1 MMISAGPT
9 LASRQSPTMMQHRS
23 PMAGYHHTHY
33 HHHSGHNGM
42 QEAYGYMSQAAQHY
56 HPQSSPS
63 LGSTPNMSLS
73 IPRTAPSLSH
83 HQHQQHHH
91 HASAIVPKTEPRDP
105 LPLHPI
111 MPTSPVIEHN
121 YEVGGQL
128 STNGFPTRQQFDQ
141 LLNDY
146 ILSLSPKK
154 RDKALIPQK
163 RYGNILAV
171 LKEPKCTTIESAQ
184 FRFWVKKMFR
194 LGTDCNGDKIVLHE
208 GKPVAVRETLYDV
221 LTNSH
226 SQAQHGGRDKTSA
239 KVRDRY
245 SWSVVSRILTNQSF
259 AFANRVYCRVPKELI
274 ARFVR
279 NCPTCTLRRSNPV
292 EFSASVSNS
301 TSALS
306 SRSQS
311 FDANSAFTDFST
323 SHNMDQKMP
332 PSSMAPLP
340 PLERSM
346 SYTYPMDV
354 HPSGYIQMSPEHCHI
369 DARMYTTHGGRNS
382 V

>member
-1 MMISAGPT
+1 MMISTGPT
-9 LASRQSPTMMQHRS
+9 LASSRQSPTMMQHRS
-23 PMAGYHHTHY
+23 SIPAYHPHY
-33 HHHSGHNGM
+33 HPTHNSM
-42 QEAYGYMSQAAQHY
+42 ADAYGYMSSQHY
-56 HPQSSPS
+56 HPQPPTS
-63 LGSTPNMSLS
+63 LGSNANIGLS
-73 IPRTAPSLSH
+73 IPRTAHSLSH
-83 HQHQQHHH
+83 HQHQHHQHHSN
-91 HASAIVPKTEPRDP
+91 ASAIVPKTEPRDP
-105 LPLHPI
+105 MPLLPI
-111 MPTSPVIEHN
+111 MPSPQVEHN

-146 ILSLSPKK
+146 IISLSPKK

-194 LGTDCNGDKIVLHE
+194 LGTDQDGEKIVLHE
-208 GKPVAVRETLYDV
+208 GKPVAVREHLYDV
-221 LTNSH
+221 LTTSH
-226 SQAQHGGRDKTSA
+226 SMAQHGGRDKTSA

-245 SWSVVSRILTNQSF
+245 SW
-259 AFANRVYCRVPKELI
+259 VPKELI

-301 TSALS
+301 ALS

-311 FDANSAFTDFST
+311 FDASST
-323 SHNMDQKMP
+323 FGELPLPHMDQKMP

-340 PLERSM
+340 PPERSM
-346 SYTYPMDV
+346 SYSAYPMELS
-354 HPSGYIQMSPEHCHI
+354 PSGFMLAPEHCHM

>member
-1 MMISAGPT
+1 
-9 LASRQSPTMMQHRS
+9 
-23 PMAGYHHTHY
+23 MAAYHGHPHY
-33 HHHSGHNGM
+33 HHHSHNGM
-42 QEAYGYMSQAAQHY
+42 QEAYSYMSSQHY
-56 HPQSSPS
+56 HPQPSTS
-63 LGSTPNMSLS
+63 LGSTPNMSLN
-73 IPRTAPSLSH
+73 IPRTAPSLPH
-83 HQHQQHHH
+83 HQHHQQQQQQHHH
-91 HASAIVPKTEPRDP
+91 HHHHTNNIVPKTEPRDP
-105 LPLHPI
+105 MPLHP
-111 MPTSPVIEHN
+111 MLPTSPIVEHN

-194 LGTDCNGDKIVLHE
+194 LGTDVNTGEKIVLHE

-226 SQAQHGGRDKTSA
+226 SSAQHGGRDKTSA

-245 SWSVVSRILTNQSF
+245 SWLVSASPRIRDLHLLIIFCS
-259 AFANRVYCRVPKELI
+259 RVPKELI

-301 TSALS
+301 TLS

-311 FDANSAFTDFST
+311 FDASSPYASELPLPH
-323 SHNMDQKMP
+323 SMDQKMP
-332 PSSMAPLP
+332 PSSMASLP

-346 SYTYPMDV
+346 SYTYPMDMS
-354 HPSGYIQMSPEHCHI
+354 PPGYIMAPEHCHM
-369 DARMYTTHGGRNS
+369 DTRMYTTNNGRNS

>member
-1 MMISAGPT
+1 M
-9 LASRQSPTMMQHRS
+9 
-23 PMAGYHHTHY
+23 
-33 HHHSGHNGM
+33 N
-42 QEAYGYMSQAAQHY
+42 
-56 HPQSSPS
+56 
-63 LGSTPNMSLS
+63 LS

-83 HQHQQHHH
+83 HQHQQHQQHH
-91 HASAIVPKTEPRDP
+91 HHHNNNASVIIPKTEPRDP
-105 LPLHPI
+105 MPLHPM
-111 MPTSPVIEHN
+111 MPSPQIEHN

-146 ILSLSPKK
+146 IISLSPKK

-194 LGTDCNGDKIVLHE
+194 LGTDQDGEKIVLHE
-208 GKPVAVRETLYDV
+208 GKPVAVRESLYDV

-226 SQAQHGGRDKTSA
+226 SMAQHGGRDKTSA

-245 SWSVVSRILTNQSF
+245 SW
-259 AFANRVYCRVPKELI
+259 VPKELI

-301 TSALS
+301 ALS

-311 FDANSAFTDFST
+311 FDANSTFGELPLPHS
-323 SHNMDQKMP
+323 MDQKMP

-346 SYTYPMDV
+346 SYTYPMEV
-354 HPSGYIQMSPEHCHI
+354 SPSGYIMAPEHCHI
-369 DARMYTTHGGRNS
+369 DARMYTQHSGRNS